1 MEVDNMN
8 TNDKKPVVSI
18 QDFLLNNPQTL
29 SEVKDSLTY
38 GIYDWSDENEVA
50 SLLNNPDQ

>member
-1 MEVDNMN
+1 MN